1 MCLDY
6 ISQRNTDQPQN
17 DDLVTDILS
26 RSVLFYFLPEPVEN
40 IPTQLTLCIYIYY
53 ITILYSCLV
62 LLYSCLVL
70 FFFVTFYI
78 VENCYIIYTLNVKNT
93 I

>member
-26 RSVLFYFLPEPVEN
+26 RSVLFYFLLFTWTCWKYPH
-40 IPTQLTLCIYIYY
+40 PTDIMFT
-53 ITILYSCLV
+53 
-62 LLYSCLVL
+62 
-70 FFFVTFYI
+70 
-78 VENCYIIYTLNVKNT
+78 
-93 I
+93 

>member
-62 LLYSCLVL
+62 L